1 MPPPRAQINPQGLAW
16 GTSRCQVL
24 AIRERCPDAVQHE
37 TVGIP
42 DYRRPY
48 FAPLRR

>member
-1 MPPPRAQINPQGLAW
+1 MGYKC
-16 GTSRCQVL
+16 CQVL

-48 FAPLRR
+48 LASLRR